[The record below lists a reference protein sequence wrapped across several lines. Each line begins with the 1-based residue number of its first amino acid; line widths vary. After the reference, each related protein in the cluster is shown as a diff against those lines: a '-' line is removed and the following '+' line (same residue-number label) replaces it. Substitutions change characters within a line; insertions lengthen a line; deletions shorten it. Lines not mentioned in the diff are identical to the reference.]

1 MLVYIVFASG
11 LCSQLFVR
19 YGINYLF
26 ILEIDPNHKIT
37 HMTLYRVAL
46 TLFFIWASCCTL
58 TLAEI
63 KLQYLF

>member
-37 HMTLYRVAL
+37 HMTLFRVAL
-46 TLFFIWASCCTL
+46 TLFFISCFTL